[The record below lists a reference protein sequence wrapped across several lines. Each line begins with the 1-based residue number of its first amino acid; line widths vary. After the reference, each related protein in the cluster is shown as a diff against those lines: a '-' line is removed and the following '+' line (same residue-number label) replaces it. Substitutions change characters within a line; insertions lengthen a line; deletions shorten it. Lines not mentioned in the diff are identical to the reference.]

1 MHYGKKTHLKRKFK
15 MIISINSHKMR
26 SVVLLFVL
34 TGWCNLLFAQV
45 MEEDAIIVKYLRE
58 AAENNRG
65 LKSAFHEFTASLES
79 VPAAGALDDP
89 QLSMGVFLRPMQ
101 FPMGNQRAEFSLM
114 QMFPWFG
121 MLRTQR
127 NEANAMA
134 NARYE
139 AFRNLRNQ
147 LSMEIRNN
155 WYALCRIDGSLALL
169 DEELE
174 ILEVRERILLNKL
187 STSGGLSPASSQSMR
202 TQQRPTGGATS
213 SGTSDAGM
221 SMGGGAELRPSSGT
235 SRPSADMG
243 SMPSGGGG
251 GGALSAL
258 LNLEMEKE
266 TLLVS
271 KQSLE
276 EDRKAI
282 SIRFNQLRGVE
293 PDARIETP
301 KDLDLPEYEATLW
314 IWDEAHTDLHPMQ
327 RMIEKEQEAA
337 IEKEKMARLN
347 GRPMMGLGVNYM
359 VFSPLSENGMNMG
372 GDNMIMPMATI
383 TLPIY
388 RKKIRSQQS
397 SAAWEIKAFDEA
409 LLYNQDE
416 IRSQWESAL
425 SGLRNAER
433 QVSLLE
439 KQMEINERIKNLGIS
454 AYENGSASY
463 EEILDIDA
471 RSIALKT
478 QRWNAVIDAWQAL
491 TQVNFVIGSDAGE

>member
-1 MHYGKKTHLKRKFK
+1 MNVRIKSQ
-15 MIISINSHKMR
+15 IIIR
-26 SVVLLFVL
+26 CIVLLTAL
-34 TGWCNLLFAQV
+34 IGLNGPLPAQV
-45 MEEDAIIVKYLRE
+45 MEEDAIILGYLRE

-65 LKSAFHEFTASLES
+65 LKSAFNEFTASLES

-139 AFRNLRNQ
+139 TFRSLRNQ

-155 WYALCRIDGSLALL
+155 WYALCRVDGVLALQ

-174 ILEVRERILLNKL
+174 ILEIRERILLNLL
-187 STSGGLSPASSQSMR
+187 STSVGSSPASSQSMR
-202 TQQRPTGGATS
+202 SQQRQISGASS
-213 SGTSDAGM
+213 SGAAESGM

-235 SRPSADMG
+235 GRPSADMG

-251 GGALSAL
+251 SGALSAL

-276 EDRKAI
+276 EDRKAL
-282 SIRFNQLRGVE
+282 SVRFNQLRGVE
-293 PDARIETP
+293 PGARIETR

-314 IWDEAHTDLHPMQ
+314 IWDEVYTDQHPMQ

-337 IEKEKMARLN
+337 LEKEKMARLN

-359 VFSPLSENGMNMG
+359 LFSPLTENGMNMG
-372 GDNMIMPMATI
+372 GDNMIMPMATLS
-383 TLPIY
+383 LPIY
-388 RKKIRSQQS
+388 RKKIKAQQS
-397 SAAWEIKAFDEA
+397 SAAWEIKAFDQA
-409 LLYNQDE
+409 LQYNQDE
-416 IRSQWESAL
+416 IRSQWQSAL
-425 SGLRNAER
+425 SELRNAER

-439 KQMEINERIKNLGIS
+439 KQMEVNERIKNLGIS
-454 AYENGSASY
+454 AYENGSATY